1 MLDTELVILGA
12 LLVAALIAVAA
23 LWMLRRQRHPAPGRS
38 ATPPPP
44 SADVAVARAAAS
56 TPAMA
61 GPIPWSD
68 ALFERMTRAVHA
80 HGFGAANFQYYA
92 VNAEHAEVIE
102 RVRKGIPDAA
112 GRREYFPRKPQV
124 VPRLLAAIRNS
135 DSSLKELT
143 EIIMRDPVL
152 AGDVLRMANSA
163 YYRGAKGAIDSID
176 RAVVVLGFDG
186 LRVLV
191 ANSVMQPVFQ
201 VPRGYFETFSPM
213 VWRQAHHAAVA
224 AQTYAT
230 TTRECDGFAAH
241 LLALVFY
248 VSHIV
253 LFRMAVESYVA
264 AAGSLPRADVFA
276 RILDELAE
284 PLAREIATDWG
295 LSAPMLDA
303 LDEHVARG
311 NVDALSPLARSL
323 YVGRACG
330 SGIVAVG
337 AGEVEEGDVLAL
349 LQRKGLPAERAERI
363 WRETRTVDGAANS

>member
-1 MLDTELVILGA
+1 MLDAELVILGA

-23 LWMLRRQRHPAPGRS
+23 LWVLLRQRRPAPRRS
-38 ATPPPP
+38 PAPP
-44 SADVAVARAAAS
+44 SPSTDSTETRTAAS
-56 TPAMA
+56 TPVMA

-68 ALFERMTRAVHA
+68 PLFERMTRAVHA
-80 HGFGAANFQYYA
+80 HGFGTANFQYYTI
-92 VNAEHAEVIE
+92 NAEHAEVIE

-112 GRREYFPRKPQV
+112 NRRDYFPRKPQI
-124 VPRLLAAIRNS
+124 VPRLLAAIRSS
-135 DSSLKELT
+135 DSSLKDLT

-163 YYRGAKGAIDSID
+163 YYRGTKGAIDSID

-230 TTRECDGFAAH
+230 TTRECDAFAAH

-253 LFRMAVESYVA
+253 LFRMSAESYVG
-264 AAGSLPRADVFA
+264 AAGSLPRPDVFA

-295 LSAPMLDA
+295 LSAPMIDA
-303 LDEHVARG
+303 LGEHVERR

-323 YVGRACG
+323 YVGRTCG
-330 SGIVAVG
+330 SAIVAVA
-337 AGEVEEGDVLAL
+337 AGEVEESDVLAL
-349 LQRKGLPAERAERI
+349 LQRKGLPVEGAERI
-363 WRETRTVDGAANS
+363 WRETRAAESAAS